1 MEVRLMQSDD
11 TLEIH
16 TLFRTLAK
24 KVTEEWN
31 KQTDNAVI
39 FSQFRMLYILNTQ
52 GRQRVAELADHLQVT
67 AGAITGMSDRM
78 IDRGLVE
85 RKRDEV
91 DRRVVFLLISDQGKT
106 FLETLIKKQR
116 LFYDRIF
123 EQMASEDI
131 QHLKRIL
138 SQMIHLVDTID

>member
-1 MEVRLMQSDD
+1 MQSDD

-91 DRRVVFLLISDQGKT
+91 DRRVVFLLITDS
-106 FLETLIKKQR
+106 
-116 LFYDRIF
+116 
-123 EQMASEDI
+123 
-131 QHLKRIL
+131 
-138 SQMIHLVDTID
+138 